1 MEPSNPNAGTM
12 AKMDTVI
19 DMFPNTVARIARL
32 ESIVSTLMQVDLQL
46 ARRVTELEHALDAA
60 PAVQVDLGGKA
71 ALGRVTGSVM
81 ARAER

>member
-32 ESIVSTLMQVDLQL
+32 ESIVSTLMQVNLQL
-46 ARRVTELEHALDAA
+46 AARVRDLEGALDEA
-60 PAVQVDLGGKA
+60 PPVTVDLGGNA